1 MDAVYQYHVRDAAL
15 MDGPTSPSSPPSS
28 FVGSVRFDASASG
41 SSSLARFLSV
51 LAGDRLLLRLL
62 LLLLLLLL
70 LRLRL
75 RLTALRD
82 LEGRGERDL
91 ERRRMGLRSGLEE

>member
-1 MDAVYQYHVRDAAL
+1 MDAVYQYHVGDAAL

-62 LLLLLLLL
+62 LLLLLLL
-70 LRLRL
+70 RLRL